1 MGVIIVIRVENNG
14 KFYKI
19 TEDEYN
25 PSVYDKLDTIL
36 SIIGGV
42 FIDAIITK
50 CEDGEVIEWTRYTHL
65 KRFIHDLNQITEEK
79 CDEYTYKFEV
89 LIGVND

>member
-1 MGVIIVIRVENNG
+1 MIRVENNG

-19 TEDEYN
+19 TEDNYN
-25 PSVYDKLDTIL
+25 PSSDYKLHTIF
-36 SIIGGV
+36 SITDGT
-42 FIDAIITK
+42 FIDATIVE

-65 KRFIHDLNQITEEK
+65 KSFRQDLNQITEEK
-79 CDEYTYKFEV
+79 CYEYTYKLEV

>member
-1 MGVIIVIRVENNG
+1 MIRVENNG

-25 PSVYDKLDTIL
+25 PSFYDNLDMVL
-36 SIIGGV
+36 DIIGGP
-42 FIDAIITK
+42 FIDAIIVE

-65 KRFIHDLNQITEEK
+65 KSFRQDLNQITEEK
-79 CDEYTYKFEV
+79 CYEYTYKLEV